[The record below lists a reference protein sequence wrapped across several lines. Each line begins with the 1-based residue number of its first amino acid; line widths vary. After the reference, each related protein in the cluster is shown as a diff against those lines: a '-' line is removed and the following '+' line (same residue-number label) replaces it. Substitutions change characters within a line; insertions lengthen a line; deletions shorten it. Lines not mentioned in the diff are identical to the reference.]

1 MNMWFYIG
9 IGLLIWVLFDLFYGV
24 TWTIRPIYRK
34 HEPNVYWFVTI
45 IWIVVAVTTTF
56 SGLR

>member
-9 IGLLIWVLFDLFYGV
+9 IGLLIWVLYDLFYGV
-24 TWTIRPIYRK
+24 TWTTRPIYRK
-34 HEPNVYWFVTI
+34 HEPKVYWLVTI
-45 IWIVVAVTTTF
+45 IWIIVAVTTTL

>member
-9 IGLLIWVLFDLFYGV
+9 IGLLIWVLYDLFYGV

-34 HEPNVYWFVTI
+34 NEPKVYWLVTI
-45 IWIVVAVTTTF
+45 IWIIVAVTTTL